1 MPSVEK
7 KIRQAGWSKRP
18 YKEARN
24 EIGRFVETDG
34 AKRSFKRSS
43 HGKCRKTRGDHVLV
57 FVKPNGMPDHNDPD
71 KIQYW
76 ANTYSQE
83 NIDKQKWKASGSQWF
98 WPREARKVFKCTA
111 CGKMKIF
118 KLDKK

>member
-24 EIGRFVETDG
+24 EIDRFVQTDG
-34 AKRSFKRSS
+34 TARTFKRSS
-43 HGKCRKTRGDHVLV
+43 HGKCRKTRGEHKWV
-57 FVKPNGMPDHNDPD
+57 FVKPNGMPDRNDPD

-76 ANTYSQE
+76 ANVYSQE
-83 NIDKQKWKASGSQWF
+83 NVDKQKWNASGSSWY
-98 WPREARKVFKCTA
+98 WPREPRKCFKCSA
-111 CGKMKIF
+111 CGKMKLF
-118 KLDKK
+118 NLGK